1 MVNASSATT
10 PMNPASYS
18 RMDDIRLNDISISTL
33 DGSSLSLINHYAV
46 FELTEDIFQNCV
58 HGVVSC
64 IDASNLI
71 TNFPITGQE
80 LLTISFNTPSI
91 DREVELIFLIDKIS
105 QRHSLNNKQSQVY
118 DIHFVSPTFMINM
131 VNSVSKAYTN
141 KSISDIVEDIHH
153 TYILRD
159 SNKTYSTLDDLYNE
173 GQLLNIDYT
182 DGTTN
187 IIIPHWNPFTAIN
200 WLSKRAT
207 SSDNPR
213 ISDYVYYQDMD
224 GFHFRSIREM
234 FKSGAKEVYLY
245 GIDNAND
252 MIRDHIS
259 KPVNIDQSK
268 SNIRNM
274 LIGAFDRSKEVHR
287 GTYAS
292 SVLLHDIVNKSYN
305 LTQYNY
311 LDDFENNPSLNGN
324 PYLSTRN
331 IYANKPES
339 KTFFVPTQMN
349 MYGEPSGVKTNSG
362 NDGVEEWLVRH
373 DAQIEQ
379 LKSSSMIIE
388 VSGDSTR
395 RIGDVVHILVNSFQG
410 EDENGQVNVDNILS
424 GNYLVTSIKHVV
436 SKNKG
441 HTMKLKLCKESTQ
454 EKMPE
459 MSEIEQPGASPT
471 NFNSIFG
478 GKWI

>member
-1 MVNASSATT
+1 MANSPTTATNT
-10 PMNPASYS
+10 SSYS
-18 RMDDIRLNDISISTL
+18 RMDDIRLTDISVSTL
-33 DGSSLSLINHYAV
+33 DGSSLSLLNQYAV

-64 IDASNLI
+64 IDASNII

-105 QRHSLNNKQSQVY
+105 QRHSLENKQSQVY

-131 VNSVSKAYTN
+131 VNTVSKSYTD
-141 KSISDIVEDIHH
+141 KSISDMVEDIHH
-153 TYILRD
+153 TYILQD
-159 SNKTYSTLDDLYNE
+159 TNKKMSTLNDLYNE
-173 GQLLNIDYT
+173 GQLLDIDYT
-182 DGTTN
+182 EGVTN

-207 SSDNPR
+207 ASGNPR

-234 FKSGAKEVYLY
+234 FKSNAKDVYVY
-245 GIDNAND
+245 GVDNAND
-252 MIRDHIS
+252 MIREHIS
-259 KPVNIDQSK
+259 KPINIDQSR
-268 SNIRNM
+268 SNIRKM
-274 LIGAFDRSKEVHR
+274 VIGAFDRSKEVHR
-287 GTYAS
+287 GAYAS
-292 SVLLHDIVNKSYN
+292 SILLHDIVNKSYN
-305 LTQYNY
+305 LTNYNY

-324 PYLSTRN
+324 PYLSARN

-349 MYGEPSGVKTNSG
+349 MYGEPSGARTNSG

-395 RIGDVVHILVNSFQG
+395 RIGDVVHVLINSFQG
-410 EDENGQVNVDNILS
+410 EDQDGAVNVDNILS
-424 GNYLVTSIKHVV
+424 GNYLVTQIKHVV

-441 HTMKLKLCKESTQ
+441 HTMKMKLCKESNQ
-454 EKMPE
+454 EQMPAT
-459 MSEIEQPGASPT
+459 SEIEQPGASPT
-471 NFNSIFG
+471 NFNSFLG
-478 GKWI
+478 GKFF